1 LPKLPSSKKRMRQ
14 SEKARLRN
22 KSARS
27 RLRST
32 IKKVLSATSKTDAE
46 GLINQAQSVID
57 KSTQKGVIHPNA
69 AARYKSRL
77 VRHVTAMQA

>member
-1 LPKLPSSKKRMRQ
+1 MPKLPSSKKRQRQ

-22 KSARS
+22 KSVRS

-32 IKKVLSATSKTDAE
+32 MKKVLSATSKTDAE
-46 GLINQAQSVID
+46 GLISQVQSVID

>member
-1 LPKLPSSKKRMRQ
+1 MPKLPSSKKRMRQ